1 MPLKTLV
8 KVGSITNL
16 SDARYCA
23 GMGVD
28 LLGFRVIEG
37 HPNYITPKLYQEIRG
52 WVSGPK
58 FIVELYGITQ
68 ADAIKSIIENYAP
81 DMVEMSLTEY
91 HVLKHAITLPAIV
104 YASTAELEALKPDP
118 GVEFFI
124 IEEDAASILNKNT
137 SIPILVKIQSRESI
151 SILADAP
158 ALKGVALNGSPEIR
172 PGFKNYDELAE
183 VLEALEEY

>member
-1 MPLKTLV
+1 MPLKTIV

-28 LLGFRVIEG
+28 LLGFRALEG
-37 HPNYITPKLYQEIRG
+37 QQNYIAPKLYQEIRG

-58 FIVELYGITQ
+58 FIAELYGITQ
-68 ADAIKSIIENYAP
+68 VDIIKEVIENYAP
-81 DMVEMSLTEY
+81 DMVEMSLTEFK
-91 HVLKHAITLPAIV
+91 VLKHAITIPAIV
-104 YASTAELEALKPDP
+104 SATAEELQALKHEDA
-118 GVEFFI
+118 VEYYI
-124 IEEDAASILNKNT
+124 IEEEAAQRLNT
-137 SIPILVKIQSRESI
+137 TTDIPLLVRIQSKDNI
-151 SILADAP
+151 GILEGNTT
-158 ALKGVALNGSPEIR
+158 LKGVALNGSPEIR